1 MEILTSLF
9 NKNTVLRTCLVIS
22 LVILVVCAFAG
33 CNPTTGNTNSDSTS
47 NDTSSVVSLIS
58 SNPPEFNDEIDF
70 GSSETETTSSEDA
83 GESSSDAISSTDSE
97 DKPGDVEDQG
107 PTSSNTSSELDKD
120 EDTMEGWNPWPL

>member
-1 MEILTSLF
+1 MESLTSLF

-22 LVILVVCAFAG
+22 LVVLVVCAFAG
-33 CNPTTGNTNSDSTS
+33 CNPTTGNTSSDSTS
-47 NDTSSVVSLIS
+47 ADTSSVTSLIS

-70 GSSETETTSSEDA
+70 GSSETDA
-83 GESSSDAISSTDSE
+83 DDNSSDAISSTASE
-97 DKPGDVEDQG
+97 DKPGDVEDQD

>member
-22 LVILVVCAFAG
+22 LVVLVVCAFAG

-47 NDTSSVVSLIS
+47 NDTSSVISLIS
-58 SNPPEFNDEIDF
+58 SNPPEFKDEIDF

-97 DKPGDVEDQG
+97 DKPGDVEDQD

-120 EDTMEGWNPWPL
+120 VDTMEGWNPWPL

>member
-9 NKNTVLRTCLVIS
+9 NKNTVLRTCLVVS

-33 CNPTTGNTNSDSTS
+33 CNPTTGNTSSDSTS
-47 NDTSSVVSLIS
+47 ADTSSVTSLIS

-70 GSSETETTSSEDA
+70 GSSDTDA
-83 GESSSDAISSTDSE
+83 DDNSSDAISSTASE
-97 DKPGDVEDQG
+97 DKPGDVEDQD

>member
-70 GSSETETTSSEDA
+70 GSSETESTSSGDA

-97 DKPGDVEDQG
+97 DKPGNVEDQN
-107 PTSSNTSSELDKD
+107 PTSSNTSSKLDKD

>member
-70 GSSETETTSSEDA
+70 GSSETESISSGDA

-97 DKPGDVEDQG
+97 DKPGNVEDQN

>member
-1 MEILTSLF
+1 MVEILTSLF
-9 NKNTVLRTCLVIS
+9 NKNTVLRTCLVVS

-33 CNPTTGNTNSDSTS
+33 CNPTTGNTSSDSTS
-47 NDTSSVVSLIS
+47 VDTSSVTSLIS

-70 GSSETETTSSEDA
+70 GSSETDA
-83 GESSSDAISSTDSE
+83 DDNSSDAISSTASE
-97 DKPGDVEDQG
+97 DKPGDVEDQD

>member
-22 LVILVVCAFAG
+22 LVVLVVCAFAG
-33 CNPTTGNTNSDSTS
+33 CNPTTGNTSSDSTS
-47 NDTSSVVSLIS
+47 ADTSSVTSLIS

-70 GSSETETTSSEDA
+70 GSSDTDA
-83 GESSSDAISSTDSE
+83 DDNSSDAISSTASE
-97 DKPGDVEDQG
+97 DKPGDVEDQD